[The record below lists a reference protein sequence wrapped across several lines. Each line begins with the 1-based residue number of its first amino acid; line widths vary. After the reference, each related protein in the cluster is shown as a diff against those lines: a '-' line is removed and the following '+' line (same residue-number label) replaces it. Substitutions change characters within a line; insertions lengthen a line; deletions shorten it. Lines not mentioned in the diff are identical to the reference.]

1 MPHVDHVIPK
11 ILDEMQFHIFKIR
24 PENQIFIIFFYI
36 FICASLCMIIVPWP
50 TMPFSLYNFLHR

>member
-24 PENQIFIIFFYI
+24 PENQIFIVFFYI
-36 FICASLCMIIVPWP
+36 CVSTLEEKKHFPYS
-50 TMPFSLYNFLHR
+50 F